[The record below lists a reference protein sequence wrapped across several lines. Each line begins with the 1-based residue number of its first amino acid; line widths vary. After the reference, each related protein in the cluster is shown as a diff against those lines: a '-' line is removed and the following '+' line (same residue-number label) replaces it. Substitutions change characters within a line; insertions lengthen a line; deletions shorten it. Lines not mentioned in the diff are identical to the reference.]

1 MAYHPF
7 HHLGLKLLSIALA
20 VLLWLIV
27 GDQRLVERTARVP
40 LEFQNVPPGL
50 EIVGNPPES
59 VEMRLRGP
67 SAALGRILPGEIVAV
82 LDLAEART
90 GTRLFNIRSR
100 EVRAPYGVR
109 VAQVVPSSV
118 SLTFERSATKVV
130 PIVPA
135 LSGDPAPGHNVGRI
149 LADPAVVTVVGPG
162 SRLEALK
169 SATTE
174 PVQIARATS
183 TVVDRVT
190 VGVADELLHLREPVS
205 AKVTVEIMPSAEE
218 RRIPRVSVNLK
229 HAAKGRA
236 ASLNPTFVDVIVRGA
251 RPALEDLSLQAWVD
265 AANLA
270 AGRYQLPVRIDP
282 LVNVEVTKIEP
293 PNVEVRIR

>member
-7 HHLGLKLLSIALA
+7 RHLGLKLLSIALA

-40 LEFQNVPPGL
+40 LEFQNVPAGL
-50 EIVGNPPES
+50 EIVENPPES
-59 VEMRLRGP
+59 VEVRLRGP

-82 LDLAEART
+82 IDLAEART
-90 GTRLFNIRSR
+90 GTRLFNIRSN

-135 LSGDPAPGHNVGRI
+135 VNGDPAPGHSVGRI

-205 AKVTVEIMPSAEE
+205 ATVTVEIVPSAEE

-236 ASLNPTFVDVIVRGA
+236 ASMSPSFVDVIVRGA

-282 LVNVEVTKIEP
+282 LTNVEVTKIEP
-293 PNVEVRIR
+293 ANVEVRIR

>member
-59 VEMRLRGP
+59 VEVRLRGP

-90 GTRLFNIRSR
+90 GTRLFNIRSS